1 MSNNGDRDEENSDD
15 RQIEDRRKKG
25 EKNNAMRCLCTTER
39 AIKVRVRVKVG
50 VRVSVR
56 VGVRVGVRVTV
67 GVKVGVR
74 VIVGIKVE
82 EK

>member
-1 MSNNGDRDEENSDD
+1 MSNNGDRHEENSDD
-15 RQIEDRRKKG
+15 CQIEGRRKKG

-56 VGVRVGVRVTV
+56 VGVGV

-74 VIVGIKVE
+74 VIVGIKVAD
-82 EK
+82 K

>member
-1 MSNNGDRDEENSDD
+1 MSNNGDRHEENSDD

-50 VRVSVR
+50 VRVSVG
-56 VGVRVGVRVTV
+56 VGVKV

-74 VIVGIKVE
+74 VVVGIKVAD
-82 EK
+82 K